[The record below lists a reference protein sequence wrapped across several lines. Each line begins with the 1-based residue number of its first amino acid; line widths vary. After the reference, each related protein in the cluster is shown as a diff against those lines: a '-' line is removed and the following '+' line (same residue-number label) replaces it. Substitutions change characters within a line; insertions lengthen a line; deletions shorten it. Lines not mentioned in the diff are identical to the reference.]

1 MKGLFTVQ
9 VRKADGAFQQENIL
23 AADAV
28 GKVAI
33 VAAIESALAAAG
45 AGAMFQSASLL
56 GRVDTDATG
65 A

>member
-1 MKGLFTVQ
+1 MKTLFTVQ
-9 VRKADGAFQQENIL
+9 VRKADGSFHQENIL

-28 GKVAI
+28 GKPAI
-33 VAAIESALAAAG
+33 VAAIEAALAAVG

-56 GRVDTDATG
+56 GRVDTDATE